1 MLIHLHFGL
10 CGILQLTKL
19 LLKTV
24 IFLVKIW
31 VNYSFKT
38 VTNVLLLN
46 QIVIIASADSADLK
60 KLLYMHIKI
69 NVKCLVLPTRTELV
83 AN

>member
-1 MLIHLHFGL
+1 MLIHLHGL

-46 QIVIIASADSADLK
+46 QIVIITSADSADLK
-60 KLLYMHIKI
+60 NLLYMHIKI
-69 NVKCLVLPTRTELV
+69 NVKYFVLPTRTELV